1 MMLAMVMFALLAV
14 DPAATAHGISVPA
27 PEGWVA
33 SRDGNTFVFSAPGKD
48 ASLRIDLFE
57 KDNSADPQDCVDQLL
72 EKLSSA
78 EKMSKESYV
87 PGAIDG
93 QPSATQVT
101 FTKDRKHRQKRLVG
115 CNGKSYF
122 LIDWVELT
130 HAGPKYEKAFTKLL
144 TGIHY
149 AAPKAP

>member
-1 MMLAMVMFALLAV
+1 MLNMVMFALLAV
-14 DPAATAHGISVPA
+14 GPAATASGVSVPA

-33 SRDGNTFVFSAPGKD
+33 TRDANTFVFSAPGKD
-48 ASLRIDLFE
+48 ASVRIDLFE
-57 KDNSADPQDCVDQLL
+57 KETAADAQDCIDQLL
-72 EKLSSA
+72 EKLSAA
-78 EKMSKESYV
+78 EKLSKESYV
-87 PGAIDG
+87 PGAVDG

-130 HAGPKYEKAFTKLL
+130 HAGPKYDKAFTKLL
-144 TGIHY
+144 TSIHY